1 MRFTGGSCSRCG
13 SEGAW
18 GLGVWHRVLFRDL
31 LARAEWSL
39 GLRVT
44 TRFRLRWLSE
54 RGRLDCAGNGLS
66 RMLKWVPVWGGEGWW
81 WPGYGWCS
89 CPVAGLVTLPDMSCR
104 SGLQAAIGVE
114 PSAPGDASY
123 ENLETEAAFFGRR
136 PRRAARSRKPPGAG
150 CRSSAADRATQS
162 THHPE
167 LEPSSASSDDHNDLD
182 RDNPAPIAIEAG
194 IPSSPAKHAAHDARA
209 RRSST
214 DAAIK
219 HLTTDPIDPH
229 RNSLLPVKSAFA
241 YFSGACE
248 K

>member
-1 MRFTGGSCSRCG
+1 M
-13 SEGAW
+13 
-18 GLGVWHRVLFRDL
+18 LVL
-31 LARAEWSL
+31 
-39 GLRVT
+39 VC
-44 TRFRLRWLSE
+44 
-54 RGRLDCAGNGLS
+54 RG
-66 RMLKWVPVWGGEGWW
+66 MLKRVPVSGGEGWW
-81 WPGYGWCS
+81 GPGCVRCS
-89 CPVAGLVTLPDMSCR
+89 CPVAGTVTLPEMSGR

-219 HLTTDPIDPH
+219 HLTTIPINPH
-229 RNSLLPVKSAFA
+229 RNSLLLVKSAFA

-248 K
+248 KSVASKREARGETVFEVDFGLEEPPAPGHGALLTTWRDRR